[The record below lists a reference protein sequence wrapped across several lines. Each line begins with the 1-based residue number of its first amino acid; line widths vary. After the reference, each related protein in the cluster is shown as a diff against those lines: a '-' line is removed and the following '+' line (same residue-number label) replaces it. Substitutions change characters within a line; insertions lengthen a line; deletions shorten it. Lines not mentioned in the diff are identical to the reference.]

1 MTKTAAI
8 IISIIIYISGLLFGA
23 ATVGITPEPEE
34 PAAETTEAIDRSHDS
49 TEPTGSTAIPDETTA
64 AFETITETE
73 PETTAPE
80 TETTAP
86 ETTKAPEAVKAE
98 PEVKLVSVTSP
109 IDAGEFQT
117 LTIKGKPDTEYAIK
131 VYYRSSASK
140 ADGLESKKSDANGN
154 ASWTWKVGTNTASV
168 TAKADIYESG
178 KRSRVARFT
187 FDVIEVAK

>member
-8 IISIIIYISGLLFGA
+8 IVSIIVYISGLLFGA
-23 ATVGITPEPEE
+23 ATAGITPEPEE
-34 PAAETTEAIDRSHDS
+34 PAAETTMAIDRSHDS
-49 TEPTGSTAIPDETTA
+49 TDPTGSTVIPDETTV
-64 AFETITETE
+64 AFETVAETE
-73 PETTAPE
+73 PETSIPE

-140 ADGLESKKSDANGN
+140 ADGLENKKSDANGN
-154 ASWTWKVGTNTASV
+154 VSWTWKVGTNTASV
-168 TAKADIYESG
+168 TAKVDIYESG

>member
-8 IISIIIYISGLLFGA
+8 IVSIIIYISGLLFGA
-23 ATVGITPEPEE
+23 ATAGITPEPEE
-34 PAAETTEAIDRSHDS
+34 PATETTGAIDRSHDS
-49 TEPTGSTAIPDETTA
+49 TEPTESTAAPDETTA
-64 AFETITETE
+64 AFETIAETE
-73 PETTAPE
+73 PE

-86 ETTKAPEAVKAE
+86 ETAKAE

-117 LTIKGKPDTEYAIK
+117 LTIKGRPDTEYAIK

-140 ADGLESKKSDANGN
+140 ADGLENKKSDANGN
-154 ASWTWKVGTNTASV
+154 VSWTWKVGTNTASV
-168 TAKADIYESG
+168 TAKVDIYESG
-178 KRSRVARFT
+178 KRSKVARFM